1 MVLASA
7 GFAASKEEERKHR
20 KVEVTKRRGW
30 KIFMGSFGL
39 SGVRKAEMDYMSFL
53 NRRTFIEEGPP
64 FELGV
69 KLICRCEHLIES
81 MTHDPC
87 LGSWAVLGLSPVH
100 GSFDCICGT

>member
-7 GFAASKEEERKHR
+7 GFAAFREGERKHR
-20 KVEVTKRRGW
+20 KAEVAKRRVT

-39 SGVRKAEMDYMSFL
+39 SGVRKAEVDYMSFL
-53 NRRTFIEEGPP
+53 NRRTFCYEGPP

-69 KLICRCEHLIES
+69 KLICRCEHLVES

-87 LGSWAVLGLSPVH
+87 L
-100 GSFDCICGT
+100 

>member
-7 GFAASKEEERKHR
+7 GFAASKVGEGKHR
-20 KVEVTKRRGW
+20 KVEVAKRRVRE
-30 KIFMGSFGL
+30 IFIGSFGL
-39 SGVRKAEMDYMSFL
+39 SGGRKTEMDFMSFL
-53 NRRTFIEEGPP
+53 NRRTFYYEGPP

-87 LGSWAVLGLSPVH
+87 L
-100 GSFDCICGT
+100 